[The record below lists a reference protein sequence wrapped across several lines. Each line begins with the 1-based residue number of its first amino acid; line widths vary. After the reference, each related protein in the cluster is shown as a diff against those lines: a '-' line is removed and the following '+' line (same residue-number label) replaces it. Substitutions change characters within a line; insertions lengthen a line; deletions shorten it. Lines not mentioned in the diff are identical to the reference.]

1 MLKKKVSEEEMAA
14 YGVTDKPSLFVALQR
29 LATAEAEK
37 AEAAKETNKMTA
49 ELEALAKRVET
60 LEALVM
66 QDEDSQAQ
74 LHADLLKEAVA
85 ASTQACTGL
94 LAKIGAQALPPS
106 QPVTDDSPAANQIAD
121 DDWEGQWKAN
131 ADIRREFRTQSVY
144 EAFKRA
150 EAAGQVQMFKPKK

>member
-1 MLKKKVSEEEMAA
+1 
-14 YGVTDKPSLFVALQR
+14 
-29 LATAEAEK
+29 
-37 AEAAKETNKMTA
+37 MTA
-49 ELEALAKRVET
+49 ELEALTKRVET
-60 LEALVM
+60 LESLVM

-74 LHADLLKEAVA
+74 LHTDLIAEAVA
-85 ASTQACTGL
+85 ESTKACTGL

-106 QPVTDDSPAANQIAD
+106 QPISDDSPAANQIAE

-150 EAAGQVQMFKPKK
+150 ESAGQVQMFKPKK